1 MARVEIKP
9 QGSGVMR
16 VEGVDYARLLRQAE
30 EKELKGQ
37 YAEACE
43 LRFDAVQKFLDQAG
57 EEPLTLDWEDKNSRA
72 LIELFYRSASDH
84 LQIGE
89 VEMAVA
95 LWECVTDFDEEDHFE
110 ANVMLAFSYVSLE
123 DWDCLESARFSIS
136 PKTPEYH
143 LLTLWESYMRSG
155 ELEKGALQ
163 ELCSRHREW
172 WEEFVAEQHPVD
184 EAYRADCRVEHP
196 KKKTEAREFW
206 FATEPLWE
214 TYVEFIEKI
223 RKG

>member
-16 VEGVDYARLLRQAE
+16 VEGVDYTRLLRQAE
-30 EKELKGQ
+30 EKELKGR
-37 YAEACE
+37 YAVACE

-163 ELCSRHREW
+163 ELSSRHREW
-172 WEEFVAEQHPVD
+172 WEEFVASEHPAD
-184 EAYRADCRVEHP
+184 EAFLADRQSERPSHR
-196 KKKTEAREFW
+196 TEAREFW
-206 FATEPLWE
+206 FATAPMWE
-214 TYVEFIEKI
+214 RNKDFIEAISKA
-223 RKG
+223 